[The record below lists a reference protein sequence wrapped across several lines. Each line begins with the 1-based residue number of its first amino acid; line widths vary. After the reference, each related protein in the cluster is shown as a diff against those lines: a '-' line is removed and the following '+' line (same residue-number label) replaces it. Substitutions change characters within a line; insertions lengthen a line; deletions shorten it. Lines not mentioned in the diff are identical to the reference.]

1 MVNTAIFHQSGIS
14 IIASMGCDAPGKNI
28 QTLRRCGEA
37 VITFVKSIAVVIFQG
52 VECYGG
58 TSTVR

>member
-1 MVNTAIFHQSGIS
+1 
-14 IIASMGCDAPGKNI
+14 MGCDAPGKNI